1 MQKWTREEKDQIL
14 NERDEKRLSLLH
26 QQIRQSIWRGQY
38 HIQTVTGLMASV
50 LSVVS
55 IWCGSWHEALVP
67 CHFGRSSALEK

>member
-38 HIQTVTGLMASV
+38 HIQTVTGLMNDPNGFSFFN
-50 LSVVS
+50 
-55 IWCGSWHEALVP
+55 GKWHLFYQWFP
-67 CHFGRSSALEK
+67 FGAVHGM